1 METLPALST
10 SARTALA
17 IWLAQSPPEPGTAT
31 TASLAICARLARS
44 AVRKTVTRGAIDRDS
59 AAD

>member
-10 SARTALA
+10 TARTALA
-17 IWLAQSPPEPGTAT
+17 IWLAQSPEPGAAT

-44 AVRKTVTRGAIDRDS
+44 AVRKTVTRGAIDRGS
-59 AAD
+59 AVG